1 MVLTSCLR
9 EKVLV
14 SLILWISSTRSI
26 WKKEGTN
33 PKKLSSDIHK
43 HAVLERVPFL
53 FLSQLVMKFTEF
65 MKVSPIEYILHMD
78 RFFLQQSPVQYNS
91 HISTSYIGT
100 IKPRGF
106 PTLYDAFLFFS
117 SNTQS
122 LEFLRLQSRLKNVK
136 IDTGDWVGR

>member
-78 RFFLQQSPVQYNS
+78 RFFL
-91 HISTSYIGT
+91 
-100 IKPRGF
+100 
-106 PTLYDAFLFFS
+106 
-117 SNTQS
+117 
-122 LEFLRLQSRLKNVK
+122 
-136 IDTGDWVGR
+136 